1 MRPLEPGSPAPDF
14 TLPRKIGEPPFRLAD
29 HRGRHV
35 VVFFYPL
42 AFSGVCTRE
51 VCQVAED
58 WDQWTALN
66 AVVVGIST
74 DSAFVNHRFAQETG
88 APFPLLSDFNRDTMT
103 AYGVRNDDYF
113 GMRGVADR
121 SVFVIDPEG
130 VIRYSW
136 VAEDDSIL
144 PDFDAVRSAIEG

>member
-1 MRPLEPGSPAPDF
+1 M
-14 TLPRKIGEPPFRLAD
+14 
-29 HRGRHV
+29 

-74 DSAFVNHRFAQETG
+74 DSAFVNHRFAQETS

-130 VIRYSW
+130 AIRYSW

-144 PDFDAVRSAIEG
+144 PDFEAVRSAIET